1 MRGVPPR
8 ATILEQNAGR
18 ARPDLVV
25 MKVACAEAE
34 AADVTKPI
42 STRVHGLID
51 YAWAAA
57 ASGFASRLNAAASTA
72 RLLNG
77 AASAATAS
85 SFVTKYEWGVVPVMP
100 MKGHLAADFALCS
113 VLVASPLFLPPSERR
128 AAMIPVILGAMGI
141 ITGLLTDSRRRA
153 Q

>member
-1 MRGVPPR
+1 MREVPPR

-18 ARPDLVV
+18 ARADSVV
-25 MKVACAEAE
+25 MKVAWADAE
-34 AADVTKPI
+34 ADVTKPI

-57 ASGFASRLNAAASTA
+57 ASGLANRLNAAASTA

-85 SFVTKYEWGVVPVMP
+85 SFVTRYEWGVVPVMP

-113 VLVASPLFLPPSERR
+113 VLVASPLFLPASERR
-128 AAMIPVILGAMGI
+128 AAIIPVVLGAMGFV
-141 ITGLLTDSRRRA
+141 TALLTDPRRRPE
-153 Q
+153 